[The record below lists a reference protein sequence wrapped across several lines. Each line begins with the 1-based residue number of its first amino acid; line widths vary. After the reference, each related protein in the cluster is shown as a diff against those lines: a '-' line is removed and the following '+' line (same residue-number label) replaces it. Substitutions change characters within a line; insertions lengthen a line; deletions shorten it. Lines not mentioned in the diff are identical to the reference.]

1 LIIVADAGLLSAAN
15 INELKHENYEF
26 ILGAR
31 LKKER
36 KEIQDL
42 IFSTRFKH
50 GESRVLPKDDLKLV
64 VSYSDDRAK
73 KDAHNRNKGL
83 RRLEQLIKAEKL
95 TKANINN
102 KGYNKF
108 LTMEGDIRVKLDAQ
122 KVIDDQKWD
131 GLKGYLTNSNLT
143 KEEIIQNYGQ
153 LWNIERAF
161 RITKSE
167 LKIRPV
173 YHRRQRR
180 IEAHICLT
188 FASYKIYKELERIL
202 KEKGATISAS
212 RAIEI
217 ALSIFE
223 LKFEL
228 PQTKERISKLI
239 LVNQEQKYLANLLE
253 F

>member
-1 LIIVADAGLLSAAN
+1 
-15 INELKHENYEF
+15 
-26 ILGAR
+26 
-31 LKKER
+31 
-36 KEIQDL
+36 
-42 IFSTRFKH
+42 
-50 GESRVLPKDDLKLV
+50 
-64 VSYSDDRAK
+64 
-73 KDAHNRNKGL
+73 
-83 RRLEQLIKAEKL
+83 
-95 TKANINN
+95 
-102 KGYNKF
+102 
-108 LTMEGDIRVKLDAQ
+108 
-122 KVIDDQKWD
+122 
-131 GLKGYLTNSNLT
+131 LT